1 MSYVTDGALP
11 PGTKRFWG
19 NGDGRFLYPPLSCQ
33 TPSSEPNFDDPVAS
47 IRFESLREGIE
58 DFEMLQILKSKLAEA
73 KDLTPQ
79 QRQKYESLLTVPEE
93 ITSNWTTFNYSP
105 DAIYQRRAAVA
116 EAIEELSKISN

>member
-1 MSYVTDGALP
+1 MCYVHDGALP
-11 PGTKRFWG
+11 PGAKRFWG

-33 TPSSEPNFDDPVAS
+33 SPSSEPNLDDPVPS
-47 IRFESLREGIE
+47 IRLEMLREGIE

-79 QRQKYESLLTVPEE
+79 QRQKYGELLVVPEE
-93 ITSNWTTFNYSP
+93 ITSDWTTFNFSP

-116 EAIEELSKISN
+116 KAIEELSNN